1 MKEETVAEIPP
12 DLGGLLDAVCRQ
24 VAQLGATTSSPV
36 RRLRIEAG
44 GASLEVEWA
53 SAAAVRAGEDHGP
66 APRAVAK
73 PAPLP
78 AAPPGE
84 HQCHL
89 TAPAVGTFYRAP
101 APGAPPFVQPGDEV
115 KQGQQIA
122 ILEAMKLMS
131 AIVAEEAATV
141 VEVLAEDGTP
151 VEYGQPL
158 FLMAPLGVAQGE
170 AG

>member
-1 MKEETVAEIPP
+1 VAEISP

-24 VAQLGATTSSPV
+24 VAQLGATTSIPV

-53 SAAAVRAGEDHGP
+53 SAAAVRADGDHSPASSVIAQP
-66 APRAVAK
+66 APS
-73 PAPLP
+73 L

-84 HQCHL
+84 HQFHV

-101 APGAPPFVQPGDEV
+101 APGAPPFVHPGDEV

-131 AIVAEEAATV
+131 SIIAEEAATV
-141 VEVLAEDGTP
+141 VEILVADDTP

-158 FLMAPLGVAQGE
+158 FLMAPLVVAQGQ